1 MRVAAFLLVCSASA
15 CMAQTLRIEPA
26 PKAFADAFRQKLAN
40 SRGGDRIVLITAPT
54 VFVLDVPE
62 SKCSVR
68 LLEAPVRRGESR
80 LPVIKPAPTE
90 KMPLAV
96 MPAPPCPKP

>member
-15 CMAQTLRIEPA
+15 CLAQTLRIEPV

-54 VFVLDVPE
+54 AFVLDVPE

-68 LLEAPVRRGESR
+68 LLEAPQGQGKGR
-80 LPVIKPAPTE
+80 LPIIKPAPTE
-90 KMPLAV
+90 KMPLAL
-96 MPAPPCPKP
+96 MPAPPCPKR

>member
-1 MRVAAFLLVCSASA
+1 MRVVAFLLVCSASA
-15 CMAQTLRIEPA
+15 CMAQTLRIEPV
-26 PKAFADAFRQKLAN
+26 PKALADAFRRNLAN
-40 SRGGDRIVLITAPT
+40 SRGAERIVVITPQD
-54 VFVLDVPE
+54 VFEFDVPE
-62 SKCSVR
+62 SRCSVR

-96 MPAPPCPKP
+96 LPVPPCTMR